1 MSAQDL
7 ITFNIGGQTFTTTL
21 LTLRR
26 HQDSRIAR
34 ILDGKDADFKFISG
48 QVFVDRDGTFFKYI
62 LDYMRTGQITLPAE
76 FSDYNGLAQEAQFY
90 GLHPLALWVERNS
103 HRSRVEVLELRFS
116 VQETHGFFQIFCSN
130 NKTLEALARRISIF
144 VEHPNLNGNVPHLP
158 QNSSTPH
165 PVPVQRPSH
174 HNMVFHCGTDQL
186 ARDDFSARFVTIE
199 PDDRKLLNSTN
210 VLGLLVDTL
219 LKDGFR
225 LIDTRTVSQEEKTEC
240 YMFERSRNTQIV
252 VLSET
257 PRAEHLRRQDT
268 QSQLGEGKKK

>member
-7 ITFNIGGQTFTTTL
+7 ITFNIGGKKFTTTL
-21 LTLRR
+21 STLRR
-26 HQDSRIAR
+26 HEDSRIAR
-34 ILDGKDADFKFISG
+34 ILDGKDTDFKVISG
-48 QVFVDRDGTFFKYI
+48 QVFVDRDWTFFKYI
-62 LDYMRTGQITLPAE
+62 LDYMRTDQITLPAE

-90 GLHPLALWVERNS
+90 GLYPLALWVERNI

-116 VQETHGFFQIFCSN
+116 VQETHGFFRIFCSN
-130 NKTLEALARRISIF
+130 NKTLEALATKISIF
-144 VEHPNLNGNVPHLP
+144 
-158 QNSSTPH
+158 NSNTPR

-174 HNMVFHCGTDQL
+174 HDLVFHCGTDQL

-225 LIDTRTVSQEEKTEC
+225 LIGTRTVSPEEKIEC

-257 PRAEHLRRQDT
+257 NRAEHLRREDT
-268 QSQLGEGKKK
+268 QSKLGEGKKNK